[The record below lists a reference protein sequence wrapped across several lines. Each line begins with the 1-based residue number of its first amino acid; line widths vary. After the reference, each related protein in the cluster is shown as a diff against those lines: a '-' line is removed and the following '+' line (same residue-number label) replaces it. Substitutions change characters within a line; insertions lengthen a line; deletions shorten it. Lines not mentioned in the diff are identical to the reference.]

1 MASIHNLLSQVPDAV
16 LRTRLEEEY
25 LRAVQS
31 KKFGLVFEDHVPEC
45 TPLYGVPIRCG
56 SVVARKLEKINELF
70 IVVKISGEVA
80 LCQSKMTTETEEIP
94 LNKLVA
100 VAQFGEPIFPSLRPV
115 DSVENAPDSP
125 LWHTL
130 IEADN
135 YHALQLLEYLYPKKV
150 DCIYIDPP
158 YNNRE
163 KDWKY
168 NNDYVDPNDAW
179 RHSKWLSM
187 MQKRLRIASRL
198 LNPSTGV
205 LIVTIDEN
213 EVAHLRLLLDELFP
227 QAYIQMVTIVTNPKG
242 STRGRFSRVEE
253 YAIYCFMPNAYVVP
267 GNDSM
272 LGEKGQTKKPRWKGL
287 LRSGADSRRED
298 SKNLFYPILIDAEE
312 NRIVKALDALPFPEK
327 PQIGAKIDGYDVA
340 WPIRN
345 DLTEGRWMLSNTT
358 FNELLEMGYIS
369 LGRYDSKRKTWGISY
384 LSQSIRNQI
393 ETGKVVIVDRDEKRN
408 VVDVEFASEQS
419 KQMMTVWHRSLHDAG
434 AQGSDLV
441 SGIIGQ
447 TRAFS
452 FPKSLYS
459 TKDAIAAV
467 VRNNKS
473 ALILDF
479 FAGSGT
485 TLNAVNL
492 LNAEDGGNRRC
503 ILVTNN
509 EASAAEQDE
518 LKAAGFQ
525 PGDVEWEKSGI
536 CASVTWPRTKYSI
549 LGTRADGTLLE
560 GEYFTNQTIKAE
572 MSRSFYQLGFVD
584 SVASLS
590 LQEKKQIVALIG
602 KNKLAQSLA
611 KADSRFIVSEK
622 HSASILFDVEAAGE
636 WMSALEDQDQTFTL

>member
-384 LSQSIRNQI
+384 LSP
-393 ETGKVVIVDRDEKRN
+393 E
-408 VVDVEFASEQS
+408 
-419 KQMMTVWHRSLHDAG
+419 
-434 AQGSDLV
+434 
-441 SGIIGQ
+441 
-447 TRAFS
+447 
-452 FPKSLYS
+452 
-459 TKDAIAAV
+459 
-467 VRNNKS
+467 
-473 ALILDF
+473 AL
-479 FAGSGT
+479 
-485 TLNAVNL
+485 
-492 LNAEDGGNRRC
+492 
-503 ILVTNN
+503 
-509 EASAAEQDE
+509 
-518 LKAAGFQ
+518 
-525 PGDVEWEKSGI
+525 
-536 CASVTWPRTKYSI
+536 
-549 LGTRADGTLLE
+549 
-560 GEYFTNQTIKAE
+560 
-572 MSRSFYQLGFVD
+572 
-584 SVASLS
+584 
-590 LQEKKQIVALIG
+590 
-602 KNKLAQSLA
+602 
-611 KADSRFIVSEK
+611 
-622 HSASILFDVEAAGE
+622 
-636 WMSALEDQDQTFTL
+636 